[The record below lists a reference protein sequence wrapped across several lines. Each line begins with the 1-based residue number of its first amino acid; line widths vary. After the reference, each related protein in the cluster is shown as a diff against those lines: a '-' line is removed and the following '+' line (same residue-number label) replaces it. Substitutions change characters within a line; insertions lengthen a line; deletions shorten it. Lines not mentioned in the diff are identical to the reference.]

1 MDAHVAFREMREVC
15 KVPEHLRT
23 REMQQYV
30 LASWRQEASPLMCVR
45 LFPSGFKV
53 GLYNALKVVPNLEK
67 QNLTAI
73 PENSF

>member
-1 MDAHVAFREMREVC
+1 MWKVA
-15 KVPEHLRT
+15 KHLRT

-30 LASWRQEASPLMCVR
+30 LASWHQETSPLMYVR

-67 QNLTAI
+67 ENLTAT